1 MCKTYNAV
9 QLNRAT
15 QFECKGYTPLPF
27 RILRIM
33 KAPIG
38 EVSSLLKY
46 NNNITTT
53 TTTTTNNNN
62 RMTGTDFLIS

>member
-46 NNNITTT
+46 NNN
-53 TTTTTNNNN
+53 NNNE
-62 RMTGTDFLIS
+62 